1 MEFAVLSRRQ
11 RQFSRQERHLRFL
24 EREHIKNIREIKGTL
39 EAAKKRLEKRRDWL
53 KELEEILLEE
63 EAALKALKAEFLDLL
78 DQTVY
83 ETVKA
88 RSYLQE
94 QLQET
99 QYELDRL
106 EEHTAL
112 VEEEAPPAAEDP
124 PQAKVLVQPLGE
136 DETEAPAEEA
146 PVLVQWYHPQ
156 PTGF

>member
-112 VEEEAPPAAEDP
+112 VEEEAPPA
-124 PQAKVLVQPLGE
+124 
-136 DETEAPAEEA
+136 
-146 PVLVQWYHPQ
+146 
-156 PTGF
+156 